1 MTATQ
6 GNPRGEYAKTAA
18 RRQEI
23 LQAAADVFSAS
34 GYRKGSLRD
43 VAERVGLSQ
52 AGLLHHFPSK
62 NHLLEAVLAW
72 RDDEARAR
80 MGQPPPQGIDMIRA
94 FVDLAEYN
102 QSTPGLVDLYVV
114 LSAEAT
120 SPEHPVHDYFV
131 RRYAE
136 VGLSVRT
143 AFERAAADGH
153 LRPGVDCASAARQL
167 VAVMDGLQV
176 QWLLGHGEIDMA
188 ADLRR
193 FLQPLL
199 TVELDTA
206 AARPTEQGTRKRAC

>member
-1 MTATQ
+1 MTSART
-6 GNPRGEYAKTAA
+6 RGEYAKTAA

-62 NHLLEAVLAW
+62 DRLLEAVLAW
-72 RDDEARAR
+72 RDEQGRAR
-80 MGQPPPQGIDMIRA
+80 MGEEAPEGIDLIRA
-94 FVDLAEYN
+94 LIDLAKYN

-120 SPEHPVHDYFV
+120 SPEHPVHEYFV
-131 RRYAE
+131 RRYTD
-136 VGLSVRT
+136 VIGTVRA
-143 AFERAAADGH
+143 AFERAAAEGQVH
-153 LRPGVDCASAARQL
+153 PGVDCASAARQL
-167 VAVMDGLQV
+167 LAVMDGLQV
-176 QWLLGHGEIDMA
+176 QWLLLGDSVDMA

-193 FLQPLL
+193 FLQPLF
-199 TVELDTA
+199 TVEL
-206 AARPTEQGTRKRAC
+206 